1 MTQPTPALDF
11 STFDTDVR
19 VQDDLF
25 RHVNGT
31 WIERTPIPDDKPLT
45 GSFMVLRDDAEAAV
59 RDIITGMDRSE
70 APDGSDEAKIA
81 DLYASFLDTDA
92 IEAAGAQPL
101 DEVFA
106 RIDAV
111 TEVPE
116 LIELMGALA
125 RVGVRGLIGV
135 DTESDP
141 GDPNRYVM
149 FVGQSGL
156 GLPDEAYYREPQYVG
171 IREAY
176 LAHIARMLGL
186 ADVAG
191 VAHSAQ
197 HILDLET
204 AIAGCHWDKVKT
216 RDMKLMYN

>member
-1 MTQPTPALDF
+1 MGSIADVTQPTPALDF

-25 RHVNGT
+25 RHVNGA

-45 GSFMVLRDDAEAAV
+45 GSFMVLRDDAEEAV
-59 RDIITGMDRSE
+59 RDIITGMDRSV

-101 DEVFA
+101 SEVFA

-125 RVGVRGLIGV
+125 RVGVRGL
-135 DTESDP
+135 
-141 GDPNRYVM
+141 
-149 FVGQSGL
+149 VGCRHRVRSRRSQ
-156 GLPDEAYYREPQYVG
+156 PVR
-171 IREAY
+171 
-176 LAHIARMLGL
+176 
-186 ADVAG
+186 DVRRP
-191 VAHSAQ
+191 
-197 HILDLET
+197 ER
-204 AIAGCHWDKVKT
+204 T
-216 RDMKLMYN
+216 RAPR